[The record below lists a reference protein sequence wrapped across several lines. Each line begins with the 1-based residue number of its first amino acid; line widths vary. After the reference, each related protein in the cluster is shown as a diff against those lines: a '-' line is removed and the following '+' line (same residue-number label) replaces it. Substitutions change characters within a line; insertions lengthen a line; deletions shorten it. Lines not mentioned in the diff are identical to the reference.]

1 MIKRTTNSRVTA
13 EEREVTINLYPNENG
28 EWTAF
33 LYTCV
38 EKYANRCKK
47 QGWTQISE
55 TRHTNGYFISA
66 EFTAPAK
73 AISIRN
79 ANPPKREMT
88 EEQRE
93 AASKRFQGYRKSK
106 ETET

>member
-1 MIKRTTNSRVTA
+1 MIKRTTKSRVTA
-13 EEREVTINLYPNENG
+13 EEREVTINIYPNENG
-28 EWTAF
+28 EWMAF
-33 LYTCV
+33 LYTCI

-55 TRHTNGYFISA
+55 TRHTDGYFVSA

-79 ANPPKREMT
+79 VNLPKREIT
-88 EEQRE
+88 EEQRQAVSE
-93 AASKRFQGYRKSK
+93 RFKKIREEK
-106 ETET
+106 EEN

>member
-1 MIKRTTNSRVTA
+1 MIKRTTKSRVTA
-13 EEREVTINLYPNENG
+13 EDREVTINIYPNENG
-28 EWTAF
+28 EWMAF
-33 LYTCV
+33 LYTCI

-55 TRHTNGYFISA
+55 TRHTDGYFVSA

-79 ANPPKREMT
+79 VNLPKREIT
-88 EEQRE
+88 EEQRQAVSE
-93 AASKRFQGYRKSK
+93 RFKKIREEK
-106 ETET
+106 EEN